1 MEEVDALLAFCEAG
15 HPWLSHFSIPLFLI
29 CLNFLIF
36 LTPSLF
42 YKYYSSSFSYLSIPL
57 TSASSSSLAFREG
70 RLPHVEAPSP
80 TMQPL
85 FGGDIQYFTK
95 FKFNFGT
102 SQSSELPLLPVLALL
117 LKSLR
122 PFRPRRNKPNV
133 FDLMMKPSVLI
144 LRQINQMCN
153 SKLCRNG

>member
-1 MEEVDALLAFCEAG
+1 MRSRPSLVVPFFHSPPSDLSQ
-15 HPWLSHFSIPLFLI
+15 LSHLPHTFLI
-29 CLNFLIF
+29 LEILFIF
-36 LTPSLF
+36 LLLPIYPPHTRFIVLLGVQGG
-42 YKYYSSSFSYLSIPL
+42 K
-57 TSASSSSLAFREG
+57 TSPCRDPVSNHATTFR
-70 RLPHVEAPSP
+70 
-80 TMQPL
+80 
-85 FGGDIQYFTK
+85 GDIQYFTK
-95 FKFNFGT
+95 LKFCFGT
-102 SQSSELPLLPVLALL
+102 SQSLELWLLPVLALL

>member
-1 MEEVDALLAFCEAG
+1 MPCLHFAKQAIPGCPIFPFPSFSFVSTVSSSSHLLYSF
-15 HPWLSHFSIPLFLI
+15 I
-29 CLNFLIF
+29 
-36 LTPSLF
+36 
-42 YKYYSSSFSYLSIPL
+42 YKSYSSSFSPIYPPHTRFIVLL
-57 TSASSSSLAFREG
+57 GVQRGKTSPCRGPVSNHATTFRE
-70 RLPHVEAPSP
+70 
-80 TMQPL
+80 
-85 FGGDIQYFTK
+85 DIQYFTK
-95 FKFNFGT
+95 FEFCFGT

-153 SKLCRNG
+153 SKLCRKG